1 MAAVGDVE
9 GNLRRLASSLRRL
22 RYPAELDLGSLR
34 VGHVGAHLPI
44 LHFCLLGHSRLVAR
58 WLLVDASV
66 ELHSLSDT
74 RFVEALW
81 SVCRK
86 AFGYRPSLT
95 PAQFLADGSFA
106 EQKVIFTVTVAEL
119 CMAKHNE
126 LLREQCASAPNART
140 RSVPLHT
147 AQRAHVSAARDAPSS
162 RQQRS
167 VPLEAVPGSSVFSR
181 VERAPALASSG
192 EPAHAP
198 PPAYATPT
206 AETTLDPVDLL
217 QRLRLAE
224 AALSRQ
230 TATIARLESR
240 LRVLETPT
248 RTYTATPPA
257 VAAGAQA
264 PAALPTPIV
273 AESEQDLEAFMADV
287 QRHFNATRMLLAHV

>member
-1 MAAVGDVE
+1 MQQMAAVGDVE

-22 RYPAELDLGSLR
+22 RYPAELHLESLR
-34 VGHVGAHLPI
+34 VGHVGAHLPV
-44 LHFCLLGHSRLVAR
+44 LHFCLLGFSRLVAR
-58 WLLVDASV
+58 WLLVGAGV
-66 ELHSLSDT
+66 ELHSLSDA

-95 PAQFLADGSFA
+95 PSQFLADGSFA
-106 EQKVIFTVTVAEL
+106 EQKLIFTVSIAEL

-126 LLREQCASAPNART
+126 LLREQRASEPPART
-140 RSVPLHT
+140 WSVPLHT
-147 AQRAHVSAARDAPSS
+147 AQRAHMSATRVAPSA
-162 RQQRS
+162 RQQS
-167 VPLEAVPGSSVFSR
+167 SAPLEAVPGSSVFSR

-192 EPAHAP
+192 EPAHDP
-198 PPAYATPT
+198 PPACTT
-206 AETTLDPVDLL
+206 AETLDPAAADLL

-248 RTYTATPPA
+248 PTH
-257 VAAGAQA
+257 AA
-264 PAALPTPIV
+264 PTPV

-287 QRHFNATRMLLAHV
+287 QRHFNATRTLLAHV